1 MTNPDPNH
9 MIKYCG
15 EVLPGLLIDACE
27 VDAELA
33 RRIGAD
39 VLMRAEAFATLSQ
52 REQDIVIAPFV
63 EEVFDH
69 RPLDAPLDLKTKVTL
84 VVRNSLL
91 EQAHHDGPL
100 ASGIITVTEYAAGA
114 LSHFLARASARTRG
128 LPGPEPV
135 RRVGYS
141 LSRAWACLEAL
152 TEAFA
157 EGGRQP
163 LRLPTAPIPD
173 LPTGDEITTASS
185 TTHSQSAMVFSAI
198 DPRFDQHLLG
208 LLSKATSADYVLCT
222 SALSRY
228 SRNTE
233 KLHRI
238 LEYLLAH
245 NATVLTTNY
254 LIRPPTYG
262 YAAATSSNP
271 TAATPMRASLKPADW
286 PAPTAS
292 SPKPSPPNCG
302 QESAKHTGPVRSDDL
317 YNLHDSHPPQSS
329 SR

>member
-15 EVLPGLLIDACE
+15 EVLPGLLTDACE

-52 REQDIVIAPFV
+52 REQDMVIAAFV

-69 RPLDAPLDLKTKVTL
+69 RPIDAPLDLKAKVTL

-100 ASGIITVTEYAAGA
+100 ASGIITITEYAAGA
-114 LSHFLARASARTRG
+114 LSHFLAARAR
-128 LPGPEPV
+128 EPV
-135 RRVGYS
+135 DYQGPNPFTGLATRYP
-141 LSRAWACLEAL
+141 RAWACLDAL

-173 LPTGDEITTASS
+173 LPTGEEITTASS
-185 TTHSQSAMVFSAI
+185 ATHSHSATVLSAI
-198 DPRFDQHLLG
+198 DPRFDQHLLD
-208 LLSKATSADYVLCT
+208 LLSKATSADYILCT

-245 NATVLTTNY
+245 NTTVLTTNY
-254 LIRPPTYG
+254 LIRPTDVWVRRGDLVKPNSRDPHAGIAQTRG
-262 YAAATSSNP
+262 LAGAHRKLAETI
-271 TAATPMRASLKPADW
+271 TAQLRPGEREAHRA
-286 PAPTAS
+286 
-292 SPKPSPPNCG
+292 
-302 QESAKHTGPVRSDDL
+302 GPIR
-317 YNLHDSHPPQSS
+317 
-329 SR
+329 